1 MPGIRQI
8 ALGVFTVVSGV
19 ALPLAALHQICA
31 LALFGASLWWAYA
44 LGPNGARSY
53 SAGIAR

>member
-1 MPGIRQI
+1 MTQ
-8 ALGVFTVVSGV
+8 V

-31 LALFGASLWWAYA
+31 LGLFGAALWWAYA
-44 LGPNGARSY
+44 LKAAPGSY